1 MRAIPIQCR
10 GKAKTLQGAYNG
22 AMYKKTLLVL
32 GLIVFFCGAV
42 TVFIVTRDIPTVVE
56 PQVVAPTTSVTYVSA
71 ETNETITVRYA
82 EDATLNG
89 AGYREVS
96 FLPVE
101 AASGAK
107 YESKETNLTLWSK
120 GNEVTLSR
128 GRQILFVGTD
138 VNQDSFQENNW
149 ESVPADTAVDSSDQ
163 ATTSEPEVI
172 SAESETTTATS
183 SEATTD
189 Q

>member
-1 MRAIPIQCR
+1 
-10 GKAKTLQGAYNG
+10 
-22 AMYKKTLLVL
+22 MYKKTLLIL

-42 TVFIVTRDIPTVVE
+42 TIFIVTRDTPTVVE
-56 PQVVAPTTSVTYVSA
+56 SQVTAPTTSVTYVSA

-82 EDATLNG
+82 EGAILNG

-138 VNQDSFQENNW
+138 ANQDSFQENNW
-149 ESVPADTAVDSSDQ
+149 ESVPVDTAAESPDQ
-163 ATTSEPEVI
+163 ATSSEPEVI
-172 SAESETTTATS
+172 SAESETAIATS
-183 SEATTD
+183 SEAAAG